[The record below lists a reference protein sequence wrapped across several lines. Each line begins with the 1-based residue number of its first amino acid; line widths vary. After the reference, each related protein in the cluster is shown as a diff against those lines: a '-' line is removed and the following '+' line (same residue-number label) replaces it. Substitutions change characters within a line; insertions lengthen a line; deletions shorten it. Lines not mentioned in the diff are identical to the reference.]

1 MTDNEHKIKQVKNAD
16 HQIIFQSLKIM
27 KTRKKYQNIID
38 IIKKKMREI
47 EKQEI
52 LQI

>member
-1 MTDNEHKIKQVKNAD
+1 MIDSECEIKQVKNAD
-16 HQIIFQSLKIM
+16 CQTILQNLKIM
-27 KTRKKYQNIID
+27 KTREKYQNVINA
-38 IIKKKMREI
+38 IKKKIRKT

>member
-1 MTDNEHKIKQVKNAD
+1 MTDNKCEIKQVKNAD
-16 HQIIFQSLKIM
+16 CQTILQSLKIM
-27 KTRKKYQNIID
+27 KTREKYQNVTNA
-38 IIKKKMREI
+38 IKKKMREI